1 MYSLRALAILFVI
14 AAAAAPAPAHAQE
27 APAQVSGE
35 TGKAALA
42 PVGKDESVA
51 RYERKS
57 ITYLEMLDLAGADD
71 DIYRAVEREV
81 RGNVELPRFDYND
94 VSRFRSLT
102 PAEAARLVKD
112 YLDKTKLARAKEQAD
127 YDVRFKDYTITGE
140 DLRRIANSAYLYQ
153 PALRSARAHKE
164 RYVIYQNGRP
174 MVVQRW
180 VARVDVRVTFY
191 SVDFEKGV
199 AKEMAVIGASG
210 SGSSTIG
217 FLGDGGSRDAAIRE
231 AAASAGLQL
240 RKDVRGVEAF
250 NLLTPIAAAGANSV
264 SFGLTKKEGL
274 ELDQGFYV
282 YEYLTTGGRERV
294 GYVKVTRVGDGKTEA
309 DSDAQNI
316 YVSNGFTF
324 DEGQLLQEHPQ
335 LGIRVQP
342 EFGIQRFSMHVGK
355 DLGMEE
361 SSSGARAQFS
371 VAYDI
376 AERVGIPEVHA
387 VADLHVMA
395 SNFLEMGLEFGIDK
409 RFYFRRLALT
419 PGFRLGIM
427 RNWWSFDPEA
437 KGFDAVGNPQDV
449 ANLNGQSLG
458 VSPRLGVEVFLTPE
472 WSLTGYAGYR
482 LYTPQT
488 GEMLTNPDTDMS
500 YPFDFEYDPSGVQGG
515 VGLSYTF

>member
-1 MYSLRALAILFVI
+1 MSSLRFLAILFTLAV
-14 AAAAAPAPAHAQE
+14 AAAPARAQE
-27 APAQVSGE
+27 PPAPA
-35 TGKAALA
+35 TTAAGKDALA

-57 ITYLEMLDLAGADD
+57 ITYLEMLDLAHADS
-71 DIYRAVEREV
+71 DIYEAVEQEV
-81 RGNVELPRFDYND
+81 RRNVELPRFDYND

-102 PAEAARLVKD
+102 PAEAARLVKQ
-112 YLDKTKLARAKEQAD
+112 YLDATKLERAKEQAS
-127 YDVRFKDYTITGE
+127 YDVRFKDYVITGD

-153 PALRSARAHKE
+153 PALRSARAYKE

-174 MVVQRW
+174 MIVQRW

-191 SVDFEKGV
+191 SVDFAQGV

-210 SGSSTIG
+210 SGSSTLG
-217 FLGDGGSRDAAIRE
+217 FLGEGGSRDAAIRE
-231 AAASAGLQL
+231 AAASAGQQL
-240 RKDVRGVEAF
+240 RKDVRGIDAF

-264 SFGLTKKEGL
+264 SFALTKKEGL

-294 GYVKVTRVGDGKTEA
+294 GYVKVTRVGDGATEA

-342 EFGIQRFSMHVGK
+342 EVGFQRFRLTADPAL
-355 DLGMEE
+355 DLD
-361 SSSGARAQFS
+361 SSSGGARLQVS

-387 VADLHVMA
+387 VAELHLMA
-395 SNFLEMGLEFGIDK
+395 ANFAEYGIELGLDK
-409 RFYFRRLALT
+409 RFYLRRLALT
-419 PGFRLGIM
+419 PGFRLGFM
-427 RNWWSFDPEA
+427 RSMFGLSTQ
-437 KGFDAVGNPQDV
+437 GFKDLDV
-449 ANLNGQSLG
+449 TDNFETVTMRGDSLG
-458 VSPRLGVEVFLTPE
+458 VTPRLGAEVFLTPE

-482 LYTPQT
+482 LYTPLSD
-488 GEMLTNPDTDMS
+488 ENLIDADTDAQ
-500 YPFDFEYDPSGVQGG
+500 YVFDFDYNPSGLQGG
-515 VGLSYTF
+515 LGISYTF

>member
-1 MYSLRALAILFVI
+1 MSPLRLLLLLL
-14 AAAAAPAPAHAQE
+14 AAAAPAAARAAEP
-27 APAQVSGE
+27 APAAGA
-35 TGKAALA
+35 TAKDGLA
-42 PVGKDESVA
+42 PTGKDESVA

-57 ITYLEMLDLAGADD
+57 ITYLEMLDLANADA
-71 DIYRAVEREV
+71 DIYAAVEQEV
-81 RGNVELPRFDYND
+81 RRNVELPRFDYND
-94 VSRFRSLT
+94 VSRFRTLT
-102 PAEAARLVKD
+102 PAEAARLVKE
-112 YLDKTKLARAKEQAD
+112 YLDTTKLERAKEQAA
-127 YDVRFKDYTITGE
+127 YDVRFKDYTITGD

-174 MVVQRW
+174 MIVQRW

-191 SVDFEKGV
+191 SVDFAQGI

-231 AAASAGLQL
+231 AAASAGQEL
-240 RKDVRGVEAF
+240 RKDVRGIEAF

-335 LGIRVQP
+335 LGIRAQP
-342 EFGIQRFSMHVGK
+342 EFGIQRYKLHAGP
-355 DLGMEE
+355 DLGID
-361 SSSGARAQFS
+361 SSSGGARIQVS

-376 AERVGIPEVHA
+376 AERLGIPEVHA
-387 VADLHVMA
+387 VADLHLMA
-395 SNFLEMGLEFGIDK
+395 ANFLEYGVEFGLDK
-409 RFYFRRLALT
+409 RFYLRRFALS
-419 PGFRLGIM
+419 PGFRVGFM
-427 RNWWSFDPEA
+427 RSMFALSTEGFQDLEA
-437 KGFDAVGNPQDV
+437 SDTFATVTMRGD
-449 ANLNGQSLG
+449 SLG
-458 VSPRLGVEVFLTPE
+458 VTPRLGAEIFLTPE
-472 WSLTGYAGYR
+472 WSITGYAGYR
-482 LYTPQT
+482 LYTPLSD
-488 GEMLTNPDTDMS
+488 ENVVDADTDEQ
-500 YPFDFEYDPSGVQGG
+500 YVFDFDYNPSGLQGG
-515 VGLSYTF
+515 LGISYTF

>member
-1 MYSLRALAILFVI
+1 MSSLRVLAIVLSV
-14 AAAAAPAPAHAQE
+14 AAVAAPARAQE
-27 APAQVSGE
+27 APAQATE
-35 TGKAALA
+35 AAGKDALA

-71 DIYRAVEREV
+71 DIYRAVEHEV
-81 RGNVELPRFDYND
+81 RRNVELPRFDYND

-102 PAEAARLVKD
+102 PAAAARLVKD
-112 YLDKTKLARAKEQAD
+112 YLDKTKLARAKEQAS
-127 YDVRFKDYTITGE
+127 YDVRFKDFTITGD

-174 MVVQRW
+174 VIVQRW

-191 SVDFEKGV
+191 AVDFAQGV

-217 FLGDGGSRDAAIRE
+217 GFFSDGGSRDAAIRE
-231 AAASAGLQL
+231 AAASAGQQL
-240 RKDVRGVEAF
+240 RKEVRGVEAF

-264 SFGLTKKEGL
+264 SFGLTRKEGL

-342 EFGIQRFSMHVGK
+342 EFGIQRFGMHVGK

-376 AERVGIPEVHA
+376 AESVGIPEVHA

-395 SNFLEMGLEFGIDK
+395 SNFLEMGVEVGIDK

-419 PGFRLGIM
+419 PGFRLGLM

-437 KGFDAVGNPQDV
+437 AGFDDVGNPQDV

-458 VSPRLGVEVFLTPE
+458 VTPRLGVEVFFTPE

-482 LYTPQT
+482 LYTPQPA
-488 GEMLTNPDTDMS
+488 ESLTNPDTDMS

-515 VGLSYTF
+515 LGLSYTF